1 MTIII
6 KWNFRALFF
15 TGMLLVLHLTSK
27 GQKQPPPYFQPD
39 WTRDYE
45 PFRIVGNLYYV
56 GTYDLGCFLITTS
69 NGHILINTGLDESIN
84 SIRSGVE
91 KLGFKFS
98 DIKILLA
105 THAHHD
111 HVGAFAAVRKAT
123 GAKILINENDA
134 PELTDGGESDYA
146 MGGDGILF
154 EPVKPDSLLQKKD
167 TIRLGGMEIFS
178 LHHPGHT
185 KGATSF
191 LFDIKDNERSY
202 RVLIANMPT
211 VLDGVKLSGMPGYPN
226 VGKDYAFTFEELKNL
241 QFDIWLASHA
251 GQFKLHTKRKPGDA
265 YNPQVFMD
273 RVGYDR
279 VIDGYKRIFLS
290 RLNGN

>member
-1 MTIII
+1 MTIPY
-6 KWNFRALFF
+6 KWNYR
-15 TGMLLVLHLTSK
+15 TLLLTSLLMVLHVASI
-27 GQKQPPPYFQPD
+27 GQKKPPPYFVPD
-39 WTRDYE
+39 WTRAYE
-45 PFRIVGNLYYV
+45 PFKIVGNLFYV
-56 GTYDLGCFLITTS
+56 GTYDLGCYLITTPQ
-69 NGHILINTGLDESIN
+69 GHILINTGLDESIN
-84 SIRSGVE
+84 SIRAGVE

-111 HVGAFAAVRKAT
+111 HVGAFSAIRKAT

-134 PELTDGGESDYA
+134 PELASGGESDYA
-146 MGGDGILF
+146 LGGNGVLF
-154 EPVKPDSLLQKKD
+154 EPVKADGLLNKKD
-167 TIRLGGMEIFS
+167 TVSLGGMQIFP

-191 LFDIKDNERSY
+191 LFDVKDTDRSY

-211 VLDGVKLSGMPGYPN
+211 VLDNVKLSGMPAYPH
-226 VGKDYAFTFEELKNL
+226 VGKDYEYTLEELKNL

-251 GQFKLHTKRKPGDA
+251 SQFRLHTKRKPGDA
-265 YNPQVFMD
+265 YNPQVFID
-273 RVGYDR
+273 RAGYDR
-279 VIDGYKRIFLS
+279 ALDGYRRLYLS

>member
-1 MTIII
+1 MTAIT
-6 KWNFRALFF
+6 KWNYRTLLFASIF
-15 TGMLLVLHLTSK
+15 IVLHLTSM
-27 GQKQPPPYFQPD
+27 GQKKPPPYFQPD
-39 WTRDYE
+39 WTRPYE
-45 PFRIVGNLYYV
+45 SFRIVGNLYYV
-56 GTYDLGCFLITTS
+56 GTYDLACYLITTPS
-69 NGHILINTGLDESIN
+69 GHILINTGLDESIN
-84 SIRSGVE
+84 SIRASVE

-111 HVGAFAAVRKAT
+111 HVGAFAAIRKET

-134 PELTDGGESDYA
+134 LELADGGESDYA

-154 EPVKPDSLLQKKD
+154 EPVKPDSLLHKND
-167 TIRLGGMEIFS
+167 TIRFGGMEILP

-191 LFDIKDNERSY
+191 LFDIKDTDRSY

-211 VLDGVKLSGMPGYPN
+211 LLNGVNLSGMPGYQN
-226 VGKDYAFTFEELKNL
+226 IGKDYTVTFDGLKNL

-251 GQFKLHTKRKPGDA
+251 AQFKLHTKRKPGDL
-265 YNPQVFMD
+265 YNPKAFID
-273 RVGYDR
+273 RAGYDKTLE
-279 VIDGYKRIFLS
+279 GYKHLFLS
-290 RLNGN
+290 KLKGN

>member
-1 MTIII
+1 MSIIN
-6 KWNFRALFF
+6 KWNYRILLF
-15 TGMLLVLHLTSK
+15 TVMLMVLHLTSM
-27 GQKQPPPYFQPD
+27 GQKKPPPYFQPD
-39 WTRDYE
+39 WTRSYE

-56 GTYDLGCFLITTS
+56 GTYDLGCFLITTP

-84 SIRSGVE
+84 DLRAGVE
-91 KLGFKFS
+91 KLGFRFS

-111 HVGAFAAVRKAT
+111 HVGAFAAIRKEI

-134 PELTDGGESDYA
+134 PELADGGASDYA
-146 MGGDGILF
+146 MGGNGILF
-154 EPVKPDSLLQKKD
+154 EPVNPDSLLRKKD
-167 TIRLGGMEIFS
+167 TIRLGGMQIFS

-191 LFDIKDNERSY
+191 LFDIKDNDRSY

-211 VLDGVKLSGMPGYPN
+211 VLDGVNLAGMPSYPN
-226 VGKDYAFTFEELKNL
+226 IGNDYRFTFDELKSL

-251 GQFKLHTKRKPGDA
+251 AQFKLHTKRKPGDA
-265 YNPQVFMD
+265 YNPQAFID
-273 RVGYDR
+273 RAGYDR
-279 VIDGYKRIFLS
+279 VMEGYHRLFLS
-290 RLNGN
+290 RLNGK